1 MHLPHDLSVVFVL
14 SPELESVR
22 LKILGH
28 PRDVSLVENYL
39 RSRIPEL
46 IETKETVIEREFI
59 DPRPMMISKEKFD
72 AKN

>member
-1 MHLPHDLSVVFVL
+1 MHLPHELNVVL
-14 SPELESVR
+14 TITSELESVR
-22 LKILGH
+22 LKIVGH

-46 IETKETVIEREFI
+46 IEIRETVIEREFS
-59 DPRPMMISKEKFD
+59 DPRPLLIERFRN